1 MTLMSSGSFSG
12 KTRTDSKR
20 RSKDY
25 GIVLTVV
32 FGDNHKKLDQLRLK
46 NFQIFYL
53 LKLVIQI

>member
-1 MTLMSSGSFSG
+1 MSSGSFSG